1 MYSVARKIAGQSRP
15 QLKVASS
22 WSTSFRSSIAQR
34 SYAKIRLDL
43 TALDRKWR
51 RTSGQSECFE
61 GNTRLLDQ
69 TSHGTT
75 LKPDLARSADK
86 RMYIL
91 SMFPYPSG
99 NLHLGHLRVYTIADV
114 IARFRRLQGYDVLLP
129 MGWDAFGLP
138 AENAAIERGIDPAV
152 WTKDNIA
159 RMKEQLES
167 MNGSFD
173 WSREFA
179 TCDPDFY
186 KHTQKIFLL
195 LHKHGLVSQRKAT
208 VNWDPVD
215 NTVLANEQVDSD
227 GRSWRS
233 GAKIVQRELEQWF
246 FHITK
251 FKESLLRDLE
261 KLGQDDAWPERVL
274 TMQKNWLGRTD
285 GAYYEFL
292 VNSEDKT
299 IESHK
304 LKIYTTRPETIY
316 GVQFVALSP
325 HSSLVQQL
333 AQKDAKLRD
342 FVERVKDLPP
352 DTTEGYLI
360 PQLTATNPL
369 SFIDDV
375 AAANLEP
382 IPVYVAPYVR
392 GDYETGAIMG
402 VPAHDTRDFAFW
414 ERHCPETPLKYAV
427 SPAPGGTLTDMR
439 GPYLGEGYLTPITG
453 SLSAMPSNV
462 AARHIVSQI
471 KDTSN
476 LAEHNTKWKIRDWL
490 ISRQRYW
497 GTPIPIIHCQTC
509 GPQPVPDDQLPVKL
523 PKVDAHWEN
532 GRLGNPLESATDWV
546 NTTCPKC
553 HGPAK
558 RDTDTMD
565 TFVDSSWYYM
575 RFPDPHNSEAPI
587 SEAAARNYLPVDIY
601 VGGVEHAILHLLY
614 ARFVYK
620 AVMGILYPGVEATG
634 KENESLSSLLDFSGE
649 PFKRLITQGMVHGKT
664 YTDPDS
670 GRFLKLDEVDLSN
683 PSQPKVVA
691 SGKVATVT
699 FEKMSKSKHNGVDPT
714 AFIAKYGSDATRTHI
729 LFQAPVGEVLNW
741 DANKIL
747 GVTRWLRRVWDFVQ
761 KIRIPEEASSVK
773 FNGGVYFN
781 RPAGDLQKMDKKEAA
796 QWGADVEVWR
806 ATQNTIISVTNAL
819 EKVYTLNVTVGS
831 LMSLTNMLI
840 DQRDARDVIKY
851 EATLRLIQMMA
862 PITPALAEECWSI
875 LKPNSGSIFAE
886 GNRSWPIPDGSLQFL
901 GGDRVTCAVRVNG
914 RKQCVVQIPT
924 KPEGMADNSP
934 EFQQWITEQV
944 LKTEEGQARLLAGN
958 NDIRRAV
965 RVTPVK
971 GGAVVDYVV
980 PRINEG
986 DAR

>member
-1 MYSVARKIAGQSRP
+1 MSSVARKIAGQSRP
-15 QLKVASS
+15 QLKLAYS
-22 WSTSFRSSIAQR
+22 WSTILQTSIIR
-34 SYAKIRLDL
+34 RPYATQKLNL
-43 TALDRKWR
+43 PALDRKWR
-51 RTSGQSECFE
+51 RISKPSKRVEEDTLRLGQASP
-61 GNTRLLDQ
+61 
-69 TSHGTT
+69 GTA
-75 LKPDLARSADK
+75 LKPSQTQSTDN

-99 NLHLGHLRVYTIADV
+99 TLHLGHLRVYTIADV

-138 AENAAIERGIDPAV
+138 AENAAIEHGIDPAV
-152 WTKDNIA
+152 WTKYNIA

-167 MNGSFD
+167 MNESFD

-179 TCDPDFY
+179 TCDPSFY

-215 NTVLANEQVDSD
+215 NTVLANEQVDSE

-261 KLGQDDAWPERVL
+261 KLSQDDAWPERVL

-292 VNSEDKT
+292 VDSKDKT

-316 GVQFVALSP
+316 AAQFVALSP

-333 AQKDAKLRD
+333 AQEDAELRA

-360 PQLTATNPL
+360 PELKATNPL
-369 SFIDDV
+369 SFV
-375 AAANLEP
+375 EGAAAANTEP
-382 IPVYVAPYVR
+382 LPVYVAPYVR

-414 ERHCPETPLKYAV
+414 QTHCPETPLKYAV
-427 SPAPGGTLTDMR
+427 APTPDAPTPIDMR
-439 GPYLGEGYLTPITG
+439 GPYLGEGYLTSIAGPLQ
-453 SLSAMPSNV
+453 SMSSDA
-462 AARHIVSQI
+462 AARRIVSQI
-471 KDTSN
+471 KDASN
-476 LAEHNTKWKIRDWL
+476 LAESNTKWKIRDWL

-497 GTPIPIIHCQTC
+497 GTPIPIIHCHTC
-509 GPQPVPDDQLPVKL
+509 GHQPVPDDQLPVML
-523 PKVDAHWEN
+523 PRVDAHWEN
-532 GRLGNPLESATDWV
+532 GRVGNPLESATDWI
-546 NTTCPKC
+546 NTSCPKC

-575 RFPDPHNSEAPI
+575 RFPEPFNSEAPI
-587 SEAAARNYLPVDIY
+587 SEAAARSYLPVDIY
-601 VGGVEHAILHLLY
+601 IGGVEHAILHLLY

-620 AVMGILYPGVEATG
+620 AVMGILYPELGATNG
-634 KENESLSSLLDFSGE
+634 ESESITSPLDFSGE

-670 GRFLKLDEVDLSN
+670 GRFLKPDEVDLSN

-691 SGKVATVT
+691 SGKPAIVS

-714 AFIAKYGSDATRTHI
+714 TFIEKYGSDATRAHI

-741 DANKIL
+741 DEHKIS
-747 GVTRWLRRVWDFVQ
+747 GVTRWLARVYDFVR
-761 KIRIPEEASSVK
+761 KIQIPKETSSPG
-773 FNGGVYFN
+773 FNGEAYFN
-781 RPAGDLQKMDKKEAA
+781 EPADELRKIKQKQAA
-796 QWGADVEVWR
+796 QWDADVEVWR
-806 ATQNTIISVTNAL
+806 AIQNTIISVTNAL
-819 EKVYTLNVTVGS
+819 EKVYPLNTAVSS
-831 LMSLTNMLI
+831 LMSLTNKLI
-840 DQRDARDVIKY
+840 ENQDACDVVKY
-851 EATLRLIQMMA
+851 EATVRLIQMMA
-862 PITPALAEECWSI
+862 PITPAFAEECWSI
-875 LKPNSGSIFAE
+875 LKPNTGSIFAK
-886 GNRSWPIPDGSLQFL
+886 GHSSWPVPDGSLQYL
-901 GGDRVTCAVRVNG
+901 GSDGVNCAVSVNG
-914 RKQCVVQIPT
+914 TLRCVVFIPT
-924 KPEGMADNSP
+924 KSADIADSSP
-934 EFQQWITEQV
+934 EFQQWV
-944 LKTEEGQARLLAGN
+944 TEEILKSEEARAKLLSGN
-958 NDIRRAV
+958 TDIRKATKV
-965 RVTPVK
+965 YVVK
-971 GGAVVDYVV
+971 GGAVVNYVV
-980 PRINEG
+980 PKEKKEI
-986 DAR
+986 